1 MESGLA
7 GGGNPAGAL
16 AVVLGSVTRALGGA
30 VAAVAAVAERTAR
43 SQPSPNTAMR
53 HSSFK
58 WNNGRFPLVYVPSR
72 GNAARRDRGRG
83 ETGHPVSRQSIA
95 MPRNGERE

>member
-1 MESGLA
+1 MRVESGLA

-30 VAAVAAVAERTAR
+30 AAAVAERTAR

-53 HSSFK
+53 HSSSK